1 MKYLHKLAALA
12 LVTLGF
18 TACNDAEDP
27 FRYADHVYPEKM
39 ELGYYT
45 AQYNASS
52 KYEYAAVLTLDA
64 QGDTVL
70 YTYRVGK
77 QGRVD
82 EGLVR
87 TLVTTGDV
95 NYDPA
100 IGVLTATSAAAD
112 NYYEEDAAL
121 TIATMLDGT
130 RFAYECKYGKTS
142 ETAMFV
148 RNTTA
153 MPGVEGH
160 WTAANADGSKTL
172 DFTFGDLKVAGSPA
186 ASLTVGDGKATA
198 YSYVQDG
205 ANVTMTNE
213 AGATITLS
221 YNDKFQLWATV
232 DGEQYLL
239 SRCTSEPEP
248 EQFLPLYEG
257 ELTISAQ
264 TLDGDGPLF
273 GSIQKMQTTLYQ
285 SDKDP
290 SRYVLAPYIDNAD
303 GALFTVND
311 DLIIEID
318 KQNTGLEVDGYGA
331 VYITGINVAGY
342 QNNFPNNESHYD
354 PAKMTFYF
362 DVFYHCGDVG
372 QKLWL
377 GLYEDTFKVTAEATS
392 KKPYTMKKSFTPQAS
407 RPALNLNPSLNLL
420 KK

>member
-18 TACNDAEDP
+18 TACNEAEDP
-27 FRYADHVYPEKM
+27 SRYADHVYPEKM

-77 QGRVD
+77 EDRVD

-87 TLVTTGDV
+87 TLVATSDV
-95 NYDPA
+95 SYNPA
-100 IGVLTATSAAAD
+100 IGVLNGTCPGSA
-112 NYYEEDAAL
+112 NYYEEDATL

-130 RFAYECKYGKTS
+130 RFAYECTYGKTS

-153 MPGVEGH
+153 MPTVEGE

-172 DFTFGDLKVAGSPA
+172 SFSFGELKVAGSDKA
-186 ASLTVGDGKATA
+186 TVAVGDGEPAA
-198 YSYVQDG
+198 YTYVQDG
-205 ANVTMTNE
+205 ANVTLTDE
-213 AGATITLS
+213 AGATISLA
-221 YNDKFQLWATV
+221 YNDKYQLCATV
-232 DGEQYLL
+232 DGEQFLL
-239 SRCTSEPEP
+239 SRCASQPEP
-248 EQFLPLYEG
+248 EQFLPIYEG

-264 TLDGDGPLF
+264 TLDGDGPLL
-273 GSIQKMQTTLYQ
+273 GSVQKMQSTLYQ

-290 SRYVLAPYIDNAD
+290 SRYVLAPYISNGD
-303 GALFTVND
+303 GALFTVNE
-311 DLIIEID
+311 DLIIEVE
-318 KQNTGLEVDGYGA
+318 KQGTGLGVDGYGE

-342 QNNFPNNESHYD
+342 QSYFPNNESHYD

-372 QKLWL
+372 QQLWL

-392 KKPYTMKKSFTPQAS
+392 KKPYTMKKSFTPQAAQ
-407 RPALNLNPSLNLL
+407 PVLNLNPSLNLL